1 MSEARVLHPSL
12 LREYDIRGVVGST
25 LFEADA
31 RAIGQAFGTR
41 IIGNG
46 GRTVAVGRDGRHSS
60 LALEQAL
67 IAGLAATGLEVCRIG
82 CCPTPG
88 LYFAV
93 HHLDAGGGVMVTG
106 SHNPPEYNGFKMVLG
121 TEAFFGAD
129 IAALGASAAGGTFAA
144 GEGSSRDVATAGAY
158 LDRLTAG
165 LAIARPLDVVWDCG
179 NGATGP
185 VVTPLVRRLP
195 GSHEILFAEVDGDFP
210 NHHPDPTV
218 PENLAALAE
227 TVQRR
232 RADLGVAFDGDG
244 DRIGVVDDTGRILW
258 GDQLLAVLAEDVLLD
273 RPGAIII
280 GDVKA
285 SEALFDR
292 IGALGGVPLMWRTG
306 HSLIKRKMAETGALL
321 AGEMSG
327 HIFFGDRYLGFDD
340 GIYAALRLIETLAGR
355 AEPLSV
361 IRQALPET
369 CNTPE
374 LRLPCPEPRKFAVIN
389 AARALLVK
397 RSGLDI
403 VDIDGLRVRN
413 SDGWWLLRASNTQDM
428 LVARCESRSLDGL
441 MRVQADLVSILRSVG
456 VEPPAFPSRS

>member
-1 MSEARVLHPSL
+1 M
-12 LREYDIRGVVGST
+12 
-25 LFEADA
+25 
-31 RAIGQAFGTR
+31 
-41 IIGNG
+41 
-46 GRTVAVGRDGRHSS
+46 
-60 LALEQAL
+60 
-67 IAGLAATGLEVCRIG
+67 
-82 CCPTPG
+82 
-88 LYFAV
+88 
-93 HHLDAGGGVMVTG
+93 
-106 SHNPPEYNGFKMVLG
+106 
-121 TEAFFGAD
+121 
-129 IAALGASAAGGTFAA
+129 
-144 GEGSSRDVATAGAY
+144 
-158 LDRLTAG
+158 
-165 LAIARPLDVVWDCG
+165 
-179 NGATGP
+179 
-185 VVTPLVRRLP
+185 
-195 GSHEILFAEVDGDFP
+195 
-210 NHHPDPTV
+210 
-218 PENLAALAE
+218 
-227 TVQRR
+227 
-232 RADLGVAFDGDG
+232 
-244 DRIGVVDDTGRILW
+244 
-258 GDQLLAVLAEDVLLD
+258 LAVLAEDVLLD